1 MFFRP
6 LALCTLFAPASF
18 AQSPLPPPH
27 AFGSDTNRRGVFTGA
42 GITPLGLTC
51 TSSGQET
58 DCSGFLA
65 SDVDG
70 TELDVT
76 VRVPVGTPPYPL
88 VAHLHGYGGS
98 KTSQSGWD
106 DQLVARGYAVLYL
119 NPRGSSGYGQKFSD
133 GTLNEWGGGDFKD
146 LMAGVDEAL
155 KRYQWIDP
163 DRLGVE

>member
-6 LALCTLFAPASF
+6 LALCTLFALASF

-27 AFGSDTNRRGVFTGA
+27 AFGSDTNRRGVFTGF

-76 VRVPVGTPPYPL
+76 VRVPAGTPPYPL

-106 DQLVARGYAVLYL
+106 DQLVARGYAVLRYST
-119 NPRGSSGYGQKFSD
+119 RGFGNS
-133 GTLNEWGGGDFKD
+133 WG
-146 LMAGVDEAL
+146 
-155 KRYQWIDP
+155 R
-163 DRLGVE
+163 DR